1 MGTPNEEERFMTNIK
16 DLTDLIHELITTCYE
31 SGIKDINPMLV
42 GLASSYISSLDKKE
56 LIETFI
62 EHTHEECWEK
72 IRLKEEEFFV
82 NHTDKIFGNL
92 PVGKNHI
99 DAFKILFTSKD
110 KDGEYIIIEDDRE
123 AIFDI
128 FRSLVK
134 ICIKY
139 VHRVREC
146 YLLEKDGKMVPRY
159 RYEKFPKI
167 KIREHAKKWKIVLP
181 MPQV

>member
-1 MGTPNEEERFMTNIK
+1 METPNEEERFMTNIK
-16 DLTDLIHELITTCYE
+16 DLINLMHELITTCWE
-31 SGIKDINPMLV
+31 EGIKDINPIMINFAGSYL
-42 GLASSYISSLDKKE
+42 SSYDKTE

-62 EHTHEECWEK
+62 EHTHQECWEK
-72 IRLKEEEFFV
+72 IRLKEEQFFIE
-82 NHTDKIFGNL
+82 HTDKIFGKL
-92 PVGKNHI
+92 PVGKNNI

-110 KDGEYIIIEDDRE
+110 KNGNYIIIEEDRD

-128 FRSLVK
+128 FGTLVK

-146 YLLEKDGKMVPRY
+146 YLTEKDGKMVPRY
-159 RYEKFPKI
+159 KYEKFPNI
-167 KIREHAKKWKIVLP
+167 KVREHAKKWKIDLQ